1 MDDIS
6 REDID
11 FYRWVHTNEEG
22 GQRYGEPYSRP
33 STAKGVST
41 QYLRYRNPKPAV
53 KIQQL
58 VARVPE
64 DGTVHDAELVWVD
77 YDG

>member
-1 MDDIS
+1 MKGIS
-6 REDID
+6 REGID
-11 FYRWVHTNEEG
+11 FFRYVHTDEDGEEW
-22 GQRYGEPYSRP
+22 YGESYSRA

-41 QYLRYRNPKPAV
+41 MHLRWTNPKPAV
-53 KIQQL
+53 RIQQL

-64 DGTVHDAELVWVD
+64 DGTVHDAELVWED